1 MQKECPGLSPKHS
14 FPRKTLPRTMKPARS
29 AYRTGDFAAAA
40 YARSCS
46 ATTSMP
52 SPD

>member
-1 MQKECPGLSPKHS
+1 MQKGCPGLSPKHPS
-14 FPRKTLPRTMKPARS
+14 SRKTPPRTMKPARN

>member
-1 MQKECPGLSPKHS
+1 MQKGCPGLSPKHPS
-14 FPRKTLPRTMKPARS
+14 SRKTPPPH
-29 AYRTGDFAAAA
+29 YETGPQRAAAA

>member
-1 MQKECPGLSPKHS
+1 MQKECPGLSPKHP

-29 AYRTGDFAAAA
+29 GPSAA